1 MKAIVKKPGME
12 IYVEI
17 MGIDKNE
24 YIHFSYQ
31 FSNSDKRKIGK
42 TYKDGK
48 FLFDGNETING
59 KKFGGFS
66 VEGEQ
71 KIEIENYI
79 ENLKKEKAE
88 ERKKILSDIV
98 SGGRVLTVSVVGCD
112 YPHYQAWID
121 GIDEKKFSVMGL
133 MEEAIKMILK
143 NEGVEE
149 IFLGSSVEFLQK
161 IHGKNIFCKNEAP
174 SFAINPRSE
183 KKTLD
188 YHGFGDAVVTK
199 YDVQLVELLNIYIE
213 KYREKELAKKRAEEK
228 KKESLG
234 EVFQNEIMFFG
245 NEMLASSSFKFLH
258 SLAAKDDGKNIRVYT
273 TGYEKII
280 PNATSTY
287 SIKDEL
293 KKEGFVFDPQE
304 KEWMIESSE
313 NAKLKTL
320 SILKKYDTKEKPEN
334 LGLTQCWEC
343 GRWYKARRGDDG
355 YCGC

>member
-1 MKAIVKKPGME
+1 MKTVVKKPGME
-12 IYVEI
+12 ISVEI

-24 YIHFSYQ
+24 CVVFSYQ
-31 FSNSDKRKIGK
+31 FSFSDKKKMGK
-42 TYKDGK
+42 TFKDGK
-48 FLFDGNETING
+48 FLFNGNETING

-98 SGGRVLTVSVVGCD
+98 SGDRVLTVSVVGCD

-121 GIDEKKFSVMGL
+121 GIDEKISVQEL

-183 KKTLD
+183 KESRD
-188 YHGFGDAVVTK
+188 YHGFGEAVVTS
-199 YDVQLVELLNIYIE
+199 YDVRLSDLMNIYIE
-213 KYREKELAKKRAEEK
+213 KQNAKKRKVEEK
-228 KKESLG
+228 NEVKEVEIIQKIKSGDDFGAIVKVEGKKFRMMNIFDYGLVVVEIDENGKKIETEEG
-234 EVFQNEIMFFG
+234 E
-245 NEMLASSSFKFLH
+245 K
-258 SLAAKDDGKNIRVYT
+258 
-273 TGYEKII
+273 
-280 PNATSTY
+280 
-287 SIKDEL
+287 
-293 KKEGFVFDPQE
+293 
-304 KEWMIESSE
+304 
-313 NAKLKTL
+313 
-320 SILKKYDTKEKPEN
+320 LKKYLEKNSPIYS
-334 LGLTQCWEC
+334 GI
-343 GRWYKARRGDDG
+343 RM
-355 YCGC
+355 